1 MKKITLLISALIIS
15 VSMFAATGWF
25 NDYIFL
31 DVNGVGTTPAP
42 TGWYWIGADPSYATV
57 LDGTD
62 LGVVTTLSLKGCDM
76 KYWSDHQDR
85 TGGSFFYKIMS
96 TDNTTELVAP
106 VETVWDQ
113 TKLAE
118 INDYQGTKTVDI
130 NLLDQTKLQ
139 LNTTYKLHVWAKSW
153 GTSQGDSWLSN
164 SNNNYVLTFTTPV
177 SWIGTNTDKMES
189 SVKLSAVNGKISAQF
204 EGEANIQLYSVSG
217 QLLTSKIVSSQFVQ
231 DVAKGVYILSIN
243 GKAHK
248 VLVR

>member
-25 NDYIFL
+25 YDYIFL

-76 KYWSDHQDR
+76 KYWSDNQDR

-96 TDNTTELVAP
+96 TDNTTELVAT
-106 VETVWDQ
+106 VETIWDQ
-113 TKLAE
+113 TKLTG
-118 INDYQGTKTVDI
+118 NDYQGTKTTDI
-130 NLLDQTKLQ
+130 DLLDKVKLQ

-164 SNNNYVLTFTTPV
+164 SSNNYVLTFTTPV